1 MIHLIHFLSTQR
13 NGGNTLSHKVQ
24 RRWFIIKNKFSKMY
38 SNNPLM
44 TCLLCA
50 LPSTIGLLLCCGCIR
65 TYCHSDE
72 EEERQYLLNKQRHQ
86 KIE

>member
-1 MIHLIHFLSTQR
+1 
-13 NGGNTLSHKVQ
+13 
-24 RRWFIIKNKFSKMY
+24 MY
-38 SNNPLM
+38 RNNPLM

-50 LPSTIGLLLCCGCIR
+50 LPSTIFLLLCCGCMR

-72 EEERQYLLNKQRHQ
+72 EEERQYLLDKQRHQ